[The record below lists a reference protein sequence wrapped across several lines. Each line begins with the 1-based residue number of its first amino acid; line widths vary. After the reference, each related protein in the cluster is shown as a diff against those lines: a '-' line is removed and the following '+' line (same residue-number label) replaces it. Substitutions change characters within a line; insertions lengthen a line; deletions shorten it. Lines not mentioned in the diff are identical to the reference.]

1 MLSKLLNGII
11 RFALH
16 NRMLVAAIAMF
27 LLLYGGWQMSQLPI
41 DVFPDLNRPRVVIMT
56 EAHGLAPEEV
66 ETLVSFPIE
75 SSLNGAAGVQAVR
88 STSGVGLSVI
98 QVEFDW
104 GTDIY
109 NDRQVVAERL
119 AVVAE
124 QLPTGVRPQ
133 LAPVS
138 SIMGQIA
145 MVGMVSETR
154 PDNRLFDAAIGDP
167 TNLNLLNAG
176 RLPEDLRVAFQ
187 NSGHRLSA
195 DLDIRVESRNQ
206 KWMVG
211 DRETDSW
218 YAIVPVEGSTSQLSV
233 HSRSSPMLMRTIADW
248 TVRQRLLTIAG
259 VSQVFVMGGDR
270 KQFQVLISPD
280 RLRKFGVTLH
290 DVEESLEMSNS
301 NATGGY
307 LDQQG
312 PNELLVRALGRIE
325 SIDELEDV
333 VVKRTKGQTITLS
346 QVARVTAGA
355 TIKRGDS
362 SIYVRS
368 ENEQGDSHAD
378 AEGSTRG
385 GFTGGPGIIFT
396 ITKQPD
402 ADTRK
407 VTERVESAIADL
419 ASDMPTDVR
428 MEEDVYQQK
437 QFIDAAIENVIE
449 ALRDGGILVVLI
461 LFLFLLNFRTT
472 FITLTAIPLSIVITA
487 LVFWVFGLTI
497 NTMTLGGLAVAIG
510 ELVDDAIVDVENV
523 FRRLK
528 ENRNAGS
535 PKNPLLVVYQA
546 SVEIRNSIVFG
557 TLIVILVFIPL
568 FALDGMEGL
577 LFAPLGV
584 AYIVSILASLLVSLT
599 VTPVLSYWLLAGDRA
614 DDAGQEKDSF
624 VLRILKWFAE
634 KLILIS
640 TKMTFPIL
648 IGAAIMVAIAG
659 FTAYHLQRDFLP
671 PFNEGSMQ
679 INVMMPPGTSLEK
692 TVQIAEVAGQRIR
705 EVPEVKTLARRTGR
719 AELDEHAMGVNA
731 SEYIA
736 SMTESERSRE
746 TVINDIRDR
755 LDKVPGIIYG
765 VEQPLTHLMSHMI
778 SGVKAQVGIKLF
790 GDDLSV
796 LRRKANEIEA
806 VIKTVSGVKD
816 VQVEQQMEIP
826 QLQIS
831 VIGDRLKQYG
841 LRRTD
846 VTEFVETAMN
856 GHVVSEI
863 IDGQRKYDLLIRMEE
878 DVREDLN
885 AVRKLVVNLPDG
897 GTIKLEDVA
906 DIRQSLGP
914 NVINREQVQRRI
926 VIQCNVSGRGLVDV
940 VNDIKQKV
948 APLEDALP
956 IGYVVEYGGQ
966 FESQQSASQMI
977 IVLFCVS
984 LIGMLLVLYTMF
996 KSFNLALQVMVAL
1009 PMAFIGSV
1017 AALRLTE
1024 QTLTIAA
1031 MVGFISLCGIATRN
1045 GILLINH
1052 YLHLVKHEGE
1062 GWTRGMIARAGKE
1075 RLAPVLMT
1083 CLTTGIGLVPL
1094 AMAAGETGKEILY
1107 PVATVIIGGLITSTI
1122 LEFLVRPALFWQFGI
1137 KAAKRSLSNTA
1148 AEVALVEESVDE
1160 LQTTTSP

>member
-1 MLSKLLNGII
+1 MLSTLLNGII

-16 NRMLVAAIAMF
+16 NRMLVAAIATF
-27 LLLYGGWQMSQLPI
+27 LLLFGGWQMSQLPI

-75 SSLNGAAGVQAVR
+75 SSLNGASGVQAVR

-98 QVEFDW
+98 NVEFDW

-124 QLPTGVRPQ
+124 QLPAGVRPQ
-133 LAPVS
+133 LAPIS

-154 PDNRLFDAAIGDP
+154 PDNKLFDVSIDDP
-167 TNLNLLNAG
+167 ANLNLLNSNQ
-176 RLPEDLRVAFQ
+176 LPNNVRDAFEAY
-187 NSGHRLSA
+187 GHPLSD
-195 DLDIRVESRNQ
+195 DLDVRAESRNQ

-211 DRETDSW
+211 DRQKDAW
-218 YAIVPVEGSTSQLSV
+218 FAIVPLEGSTSQLSV
-233 HSRSSPMLMRTIADW
+233 HRRTSPMRMRTIADW
-248 TVRQRLLTIAG
+248 TIRQRLLTIPG

-270 KQFQVLISPD
+270 KQYQVLISPD
-280 RLRKFGVTLH
+280 RLRKFGVSLH
-290 DVEESLEMSNS
+290 DVELALEMSNS

-307 LDQQG
+307 LDEQG

-325 SIDELEDV
+325 SIDELNNV
-333 VVKRTKGQTITLS
+333 VVKRIGSQTIALS
-346 QVARVTAGA
+346 QVARITEGA
-355 TIKRGDS
+355 TNKRGDS
-362 SIYVRS
+362 SIYVRKDD
-368 ENEQGDSHAD
+368 ENES
-378 AEGSTRG
+378 
-385 GFTGGPGIIFT
+385 GFSGGPGIIFT

-402 ADTRK
+402 ADTQK
-407 VTERVESAIADL
+407 VTELVEAAFADL
-419 ASDMPTDVR
+419 ASDMPADVR
-428 MEEDVYQQK
+428 MEENVYQQK

-472 FITLTAIPLSIVITA
+472 FITLTAIPLSIAITA
-487 LVFWVFGLTI
+487 LVFWLFGLTI

-535 PKNPLLVVYQA
+535 PKNPLLVVFQA

-584 AYIVSILASLLVSLT
+584 AYIVSILASLFVSLT
-599 VTPVLSYWLLAGDRA
+599 VTPVLSYWLLAGARSNSDRP
-614 DDAGQEKDSF
+614 ERDSF
-624 VLRILKWFAE
+624 VLRGLKWVAG
-634 KLILIS
+634 KVIRASTHIS
-640 TKMTFPIL
+640 FPIL
-648 IGAAIMVAIAG
+648 IASAVMVAIAG

-679 INVMMPPGTSLEK
+679 INVLMPPGTSLEK
-692 TVQIAEVAGQRIR
+692 TVQVAEIAGQRIR
-705 EVPEVKTLARRTGR
+705 EVPEVKSLARRTGR

-736 SMTESERSRE
+736 TMNESERSRE

-755 LDKVPGIIYG
+755 LAKVPGIIYG

-778 SGVKAQVGIKLF
+778 SGVKAQVGIKLY

-816 VQVEQQMEIP
+816 AQIEQLMEIP

-831 VIGDRLKQYG
+831 VIGSRLKQYG

-878 DVREDLN
+878 NVREDLN
-885 AVRKLVVNLPDG
+885 AVRRLVLNLPDG

-906 DIRQSLGP
+906 DIRQSVGP
-914 NVINREQVQRRI
+914 NIINRERVRRRI
-926 VIQCNVSGRGLVDV
+926 IIQCNVSGRGLVDV
-940 VNDIKQKV
+940 VNDIKRKV
-948 APLEDALP
+948 APIEDTLP
-956 IGYVVEYGGQ
+956 LGYVMEYGGQ
-966 FESQQSASQMI
+966 FESQQSASRMI
-977 IVLFCVS
+977 VVLFGVS

-1045 GILLINH
+1045 GILLISH
-1052 YLHLVKHEGE
+1052 YIHLVKHEGE
-1062 GWTRGMIARAGKE
+1062 GWTRDMITRAGKE

-1094 AMAAGETGKEILY
+1094 ALAAGETGKEILY

-1137 KAAKRSLSNTA
+1137 KAAKRSLANNDS
-1148 AEVALVEESVDE
+1148 EVVLVEESVEE
-1160 LQTTTSP
+1160 LQTTNSI

>member
-1 MLSKLLNGII
+1 MLSTLLNGII

-16 NRMLVAAIAMF
+16 NRMLVAVIAVF
-27 LLLYGGWQMSQLPI
+27 LLLYGGWQMTQLPI

-75 SSLNGAAGVQAVR
+75 SSLNGASGVQAVR

-109 NDRQVVAERL
+109 NDRQIVAERL
-119 AVVAE
+119 AVVAA

-133 LAPVS
+133 LAPIS

-145 MVGMVSETR
+145 MVGMVSQTR
-154 PDNRLFDAAIGDP
+154 HDNKLFDASVGD
-167 TNLNLLNAG
+167 TENMNLLNAG
-176 RLPEDLRVAFQ
+176 QLPNSLRDAFAT
-187 NSGHRLSA
+187 NGHGLS
-195 DLDIRVESRNQ
+195 DNLDIRVESRDQ
-206 KWMVG
+206 KWVVG
-211 DRETDSW
+211 DHKTDAW
-218 YAIVPVEGSTSQLSV
+218 FAIVPVTGSTSTLSV
-233 HSRSSPMLMRTIADW
+233 HARTSPMQMRTIADW
-248 TVRQRLLTIAG
+248 TIRQRLLTIPG

-270 KQFQVLISPD
+270 KQFQVLISPEA
-280 RLRKFGVTLH
+280 LIKFGVTLR
-290 DVEESLEMSNS
+290 DVEQALAMSNS

-307 LDQQG
+307 LDEQG
-312 PNELLVRALGRIE
+312 PNELLVRVLGRIE
-325 SIDELEDV
+325 SIDELQNI
-333 VVKRTKGQTITLS
+333 VVKHIGGQSVTLN
-346 QVARVTAGA
+346 QVARITEGA
-355 TIKRGDS
+355 TVKRGDS
-362 SIYVRS
+362 SIYVKNS
-368 ENEQGDSHAD
+368 PNA
-378 AEGSTRG
+378 GSS
-385 GFTGGPGIIFT
+385 FSGGPGIIFT

-407 VTERVESAIADL
+407 VTQRVEAAFADL
-419 ASDMPTDVR
+419 ATDMPADVR

-487 LVFWVFGLTI
+487 LVFWVFDLTI

-523 FRRLK
+523 FRRLR

-535 PKNPLLVVYQA
+535 PQNPLLVVFQA
-546 SVEIRNSIVFG
+546 SVEIRNSIVVG
-557 TLIVILVFIPL
+557 TMIVILVFIPL

-584 AYIVSILASLLVSLT
+584 AYVVSILASLFVSLT
-599 VTPVLSYWLLAGDRA
+599 VTPVLSYWMLARESANPDH
-614 DDAGQEKDSF
+614 QEKDSF
-624 VLRILKWFAE
+624 VLRRLKWVAE
-634 KLILIS
+634 KLIRVS
-640 TKMTFPIL
+640 THLTFPIV
-648 IGAAIMVAIAG
+648 IGAAILVAIAG
-659 FTAYHLQRDFLP
+659 FTAFHLQRDFLP
-671 PFNEGSMQ
+671 PFNEGAMQ
-679 INVMMPPGTSLEK
+679 INVLMPPGTSLK
-692 TVQIAEVAGQRIR
+692 KSVQVAEIAGQRIR

-719 AELDEHAMGVNA
+719 AELDEHAMGVNS
-731 SEYIA
+731 SEFIA
-736 SMTESERSRE
+736 SMTESDRSRE

-755 LDKVPGIIYG
+755 LETVPGIIFG
-765 VEQPLTHLMSHMI
+765 VEQPITHLMSHMI

-790 GDDLSV
+790 GDDLNV

-806 VIKTVSGVKD
+806 VIKTVAGVKD
-816 VQVEQQMEIP
+816 AQVEQQLEIP

-831 VIGDRLKQYG
+831 VDGSRLRQYG

-863 IDGQRKYDLLIRMEE
+863 IDGQRKYDLLLRLEE

-885 AVRKLVVNLPDG
+885 AVRRLVLNLPGG

-906 DIRQSLGP
+906 DVRESLGP
-914 NVINREQVQRRI
+914 NVINREQVRRRI

-940 VNDIKQKV
+940 VNDIKQK
-948 APLEDALP
+948 LEPIERALP
-956 IGYVVEYGGQ
+956 LGYVMEYGGQ
-966 FESQQSASQMI
+966 FESQQSASRMI
-977 IVLFCVS
+977 AILFLVS
-984 LIGMLLVLYTMF
+984 LVGMLLVLYTLF

-1031 MVGFISLCGIATRN
+1031 MVGFVSLCGIATRN

-1062 GWTRGMIARAGKE
+1062 GWTRAMIARAGQE

-1107 PVATVIIGGLITSTI
+1107 PVATVIIGGLITSTM

-1137 KAAKRSLSNTA
+1137 KAAKRSLVNTDRK
-1148 AEVALVEESVDE
+1148 VVLVEESADE
-1160 LQTTTSP
+1160 LHSNP

>member
-1 MLSKLLNGII
+1 
-11 RFALH
+11 
-16 NRMLVAAIAMF
+16 MLVAAIATF

-75 SSLNGAAGVQAVR
+75 SSLNGASGVQAVR

-104 GTDIY
+104 GTDIF

-124 QLPTGVRPQ
+124 QLPSGVRPQ
-133 LAPVS
+133 LAPIS

-154 PDNRLFDAAIGDP
+154 PDNLLFEVAIEDP
-167 TNLNLLNAG
+167 ANLNLLNAQ
-176 RLPEDLRVAFQ
+176 RLPDGLRIAFR
-187 NSGHRLSA
+187 NNGFALSD
-195 DLDIRVESRNQ
+195 DLDVRVESRNK

-211 DRETDSW
+211 DLKTDQW
-218 YAIVPVEGSTSQLSV
+218 FAIVPTQGSNSQLSI
-233 HSRSSPMLMRTIADW
+233 HRRTSPMLMRTIADW
-248 TVRQRLLTIAG
+248 TIRQQLMTIPG

-270 KQFQVLISPD
+270 KQFQVLIDPNKM
-280 RLRKFGVTLH
+280 LKYGVTLH
-290 DVEESLEMSNS
+290 DIEEALEMSNS

-307 LDQQG
+307 LDEQG
-312 PNELLVRALGRIE
+312 PNEMLVRALGRLE
-325 SIDELEDV
+325 SIDELQDV
-333 VVKRTKGQTITLS
+333 VVKRVNGQTITLS

-355 TIKRGDS
+355 TVKRGDS
-362 SIYVRS
+362 SIYVKS
-368 ENEQGDSHAD
+368 DELEEGDAD
-378 AEGSTRG
+378 DLATATFS
-385 GFTGGPGIIFT
+385 GGPGIIFT

-407 VTERVESAIADL
+407 VTERIEVAFAGL
-419 ASDMPTDVR
+419 ASDMPDDVR
-428 MEEDVYQQK
+428 LEKDVYQQK
-437 QFIDAAIENVIE
+437 QFIDIAIENVIE
-449 ALRDGGILVVLI
+449 ALRDGAILVIIV

-487 LVFWVFGLTI
+487 LVFWIFGLTI

-557 TLIVILVFIPL
+557 TVIVILVFIPL

-599 VTPVLSYWLLAGDRA
+599 VTPVLSYWLLAGDKVNQ
-614 DDAGQEKDSF
+614 DKEEKDSF
-624 VLRILKWFAE
+624 VLRGLKWVAE
-634 KLILIS
+634 RIILLS
-640 TKMTFPIL
+640 TKLTFPIL
-648 IGAAIMVAIAG
+648 IAAALMVGIAG
-659 FTAYHLQRDFLP
+659 FTAWHLQQDFLP
-671 PFNEGSMQ
+671 PFNEGAMQ
-679 INVMMPPGTSLEK
+679 INVLMPPGTSLEK
-692 TVQIAEVAGQRIR
+692 SVQVAEIAGQRIR
-705 EVPEVKTLARRTGR
+705 EVPEVKSLARRTGR

-736 SMTESERSRE
+736 SMSESSRSRE

-778 SGVKAQVGIKLF
+778 SGVKAQIGIKLY
-790 GDDLSV
+790 GDNLSV
-796 LRRKANEIEA
+796 LRKKANEIETI
-806 VIKTVSGVKD
+806 IKNVRGVKD
-816 VQVEQQMEIP
+816 AQVEQQMEIP
-826 QLQIS
+826 QLQIK
-831 VIGDRLKQYG
+831 VNGQRLKQYG
-841 LRRTD
+841 LRRSD

-863 IDGQRKYDLLIRMEE
+863 IDGQKKYDLLIRLEE
-878 DVREDLN
+878 NVREDLN
-885 AVRKLVVNLPDG
+885 AVKRLVLHLPDG

-906 DIRQSLGP
+906 DVRQSLGP
-914 NVINREQVQRRI
+914 NVINREQVRRRI
-926 VIQCNVSGRGLVDV
+926 IIQCNVSGRGLVDV
-940 VNDIKQKV
+940 VDDIKREV
-948 APLEDALP
+948 APIERSLP
-956 IGYVVEYGGQ
+956 LGYVMEYGGQ
-966 FESQQSASQMI
+966 FESQQSASRMI
-977 IVLFCVS
+977 VILFGVS

-1052 YLHLVKHEGE
+1052 YLHLVKFEGE
-1062 GWTRGMIARAGKE
+1062 DWTREMIARAGKE

-1107 PVATVIIGGLITSTI
+1107 PVATVIIGGLITSTL
-1122 LEFLVRPALFWQFGI
+1122 LEFLVRPALFWQFGL
-1137 KAAKRSLSNTA
+1137 KAAAKSLEETNNA
-1148 AEVALVEESVDE
+1148 IALTEDSLIVHDH
-1160 LQTTTSP
+1160 Q